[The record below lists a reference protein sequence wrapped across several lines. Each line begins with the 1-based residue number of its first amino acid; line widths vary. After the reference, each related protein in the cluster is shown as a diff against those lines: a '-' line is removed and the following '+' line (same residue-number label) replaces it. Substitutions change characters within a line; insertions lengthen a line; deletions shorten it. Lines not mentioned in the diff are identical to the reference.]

1 VSLSNDTA
9 TDFFCDGLIEDLTT
23 GLVRIHGLRVPAR
36 TTMARYKD
44 AAVDLRAVGREH
56 GVRGVLQGSVRRDGA
71 RIFVTTQLVDTKD
84 GYHIWAERYERDS
97 RDSIAVQREIAEAV
111 VRSLSEVLRRNSR
124 AVPEIDSDTMDRY
137 HRARELLRIPV
148 MKDGVPESVPNTVLE
163 SVRLFEEVTRRAPRF
178 AMGWLGLAEAA
189 EWEYELRGNRPP
201 ERLTVAK
208 AAVEH
213 AIQLQP
219 DLAEGWTLLTSILFF
234 REWDIRGAEMASR
247 RAIELNPRDTVA
259 RQRYVDLLRI
269 QGRTAE
275 ALSEIERTIRMQ
287 PAAAGLRVR
296 RAHLLYGDGKCD
308 EAVREAQ
315 EAAVLTNQM
324 PVYPMTFWV
333 QGLCHEQQG
342 RFQEAE
348 KLFRT
353 GLSYQ
358 PHDPWN
364 EAALGHLLAVTGRQS
379 EAEVIVSELRRQTA
393 RGRLAHVSMAVIY
406 TALGRKEDALASLE
420 RGWAGREDAVLF
432 IGLDRRFRPLES
444 EPRFQQLVTRFRQS

>member
-1 VSLSNDTA
+1 
-9 TDFFCDGLIEDLTT
+9 
-23 GLVRIHGLRVPAR
+23 
-36 TTMARYKD
+36 
-44 AAVDLRAVGREH
+44 
-56 GVRGVLQGSVRRDGA
+56 
-71 RIFVTTQLVDTKD
+71 
-84 GYHIWAERYERDS
+84 
-97 RDSIAVQREIAEAV
+97 
-111 VRSLSEVLRRNSR
+111 
-124 AVPEIDSDTMDRY
+124 
-137 HRARELLRIPV
+137 
-148 MKDGVPESVPNTVLE
+148 VPNTVLE
-163 SVRLFEEVTRRAPRF
+163 SVRLFEEVARRAPRF
-178 AMGWLGLAEAA
+178 ALGWLGLAEAA

-201 ERLTVAK
+201 ERLTIAK
-208 AAVEH
+208 AAVER

-269 QGRTAE
+269 QGRTSE
-275 ALSEIERTIRMQ
+275 ALSEIERTIRLQ

-296 RAHLLYGDGKCD
+296 RAHLLYGEGKCD

-315 EAAVLTNQM
+315 EAAALTNQM

-342 RFQEAE
+342 RFREAE

-364 EAALGHLLAVTGRQS
+364 EPALAHLLAVTGRES
-379 EAEVIVSELRRQTA
+379 EAEVIVSELQRQTA

-432 IGLDRRFRPLES
+432 IGLDRRLRPLES
-444 EPRFQQLVTRFRQS
+444 EPRFRQLVARFRQS